1 MKKNRARPPKDPL
14 VRPRRSQ
21 LIVGSLVLFGAVT
34 IMTLIVLRWLDVPLG
49 QQFNYR
55 YSQLA
60 ELKTAEGLWPIVV
73 LLLPILLS
81 ARWIALRRTRAIG
94 LSLGMLCIIL
104 LALWTVL
111 AIPQPVRQHSVN
123 LVSPSHDGAFVME
136 AHDIRSLPDYLRNF
150 NQYIHRSVKAMGGTR
165 VLANPPGMTIVAVAE
180 RRIFPVSQTWM
191 TPVERYLIEKQ
202 DVAQD
207 EATFMFGHG
216 LRFGMILLA
225 MWALSAPLAYLLGRQ
240 FMAPLG
246 AALFALLVTFNPC
259 TVHFSPGKDAA
270 QLLTINAM
278 LLAWF
283 NGVRR
288 DRMWA
293 TCLAGALLLVGAIC
307 GLIHFWI
314 ALPALAAS
322 VWQAWSDG
330 RMRGVLKH
338 AVAATIGF
346 LLLALLIYLA
356 CGWNSIS
363 TLIATGRL
371 YDKIKNTIGI
381 NETLWLFIG
390 LPIFLLFVTPAL
402 WTALV
407 LNFRN
412 GVGDFASRFRKS
424 RHVNL
429 RNRDSTELVEVQ
441 ANPNGAKLF
450 VCVFVSMALSYTLG
464 VSWELPRVWIAYLP
478 LLFLATMIDV
488 PLFRNANQRALK
500 PILII
505 ATISVLFTAIHW
517 TLLDVRE
524 SEYRAIITNRAW
536 Y

>member
-1 MKKNRARPPKDPL
+1 MKKNRARPPKTVI
-14 VRPRRSQ
+14 VRPRRSR
-21 LIVGSLVLFGAVT
+21 LILGSLIIFGSVT
-34 IMTLIVLRWLDVPLG
+34 LMTLIILRWSNVPLG

-60 ELKTAEGLWPIVV
+60 ELKTATGIWPIFLV
-73 LLLPILLS
+73 LLPLGAS
-81 ARWIALRRTRAIG
+81 AFWVAKPGRRALG
-94 LSLGMLCIIL
+94 LSFGMLIILL
-104 LALWTVL
+104 LALWTAL
-111 AIPQPVRQHSVN
+111 AIPRPIRQHSVN

-136 AHDIRSLPDYLRNF
+136 AHQMGSLSHYLKNF
-150 NQYIHRSVKAMGGTR
+150 DRYIQRPVSAMGGTR
-165 VLANPPGMTIVAVAE
+165 ILANPPGMTILAVAE
-180 RRIFPVSQTWM
+180 RRVFPVSQNWM
-191 TPVERYLIEKQ
+191 TPVERELIEHQ
-202 DVAQD
+202 GVDED

-283 NGVRR
+283 NGVKR

-293 TCLAGALLLVGAIC
+293 TCLGGALLLVGAIC
-307 GLIHFWI
+307 GLIHFWV
-314 ALPALAAS
+314 AVAALAAS

-330 RMRGVLKH
+330 RLRHVLKH

-346 LLLALLIYLA
+346 FLLAGLIYFA
-356 CGWNSIS
+356 SGWNSIA

-371 YDKIKNTIGI
+371 YNKVKNTIGI

-402 WTALV
+402 WTALM
-407 LNFRN
+407 LSFRK
-412 GVGDFASRFRKS
+412 GFRAFAPRFRRS
-424 RHVNL
+424 SHVNP
-429 RNRDSTELVEVQ
+429 RNRQ
-441 ANPNGAKLF
+441 ANPSGAKLF

-478 LLFLATMIDV
+478 LLFLAGMIDV
-488 PLFRNANQRALK
+488 PLFRNANRRALK
-500 PILII
+500 PIFAI
-505 ATISVLFTAIHW
+505 AAISLCFTAIHW